1 MKLLWGRIVVA
12 GVLCEILYF
21 LYLQFVLGDVLA
33 AYAVSGMIGVAVC
46 LMLGGIW
53 VGRSASRR
61 PVLQGSLVGVAAIV
75 FYFLLIV
82 AVAVFAP
89 ELMEQAEPAEFDV
102 PLFLLNHGLKIVGGA
117 LGGYIG
123 AMLAGKPDRISG

>member
-1 MKLLWGRIVVA
+1 MKLLWGRIAVA

-61 PVLQGSLVGVAAIV
+61 PVLQGALVGVAAIV

-82 AVAVFAP
+82 AVAVVAP
-89 ELMEQAEPAEFDV
+89 DLMEEAEQAELDV
-102 PLFLLNHGLKIVGGA
+102 SLFLLNHGLKIVGGA

-123 AMLAGKPDRISG
+123 AMLAGKPDRISV